1 MSETVSVK
9 IRLSDE
15 GTFKKVEVDADDLRD
30 AVRHIKEETDR
41 LNGSI
46 VNFAQTSQAI
56 DLLQQS
62 IGSLMG
68 GMQNLLSA
76 YSAQEVAETQLANNM
91 RNTMDARDEDIQS
104 IMDLCAAQQRLG
116 VIGDEVQISGAQ
128 ELATYLEKKS
138 SLERLIPVM
147 NDMLA
152 QQYGLNASQENA
164 AQIGSMLGKVM
175 EGQTGALSRYGYSFD
190 EVQEQILKFGTEE
203 EKAAVLA
210 EVVESAVGG
219 MNAELAKTDSGRQQ
233 KLANTIGDIK
243 EKLGSMAKSAA
254 PVMTVAS
261 SILSMAANAGKALT
275 SMKALAAAVD
285 LTALK
290 SKLLATHAKAQNLV
304 LKLWGPSATTATV
317 STWALNAA
325 VAALYA
331 TMTMGIGAIIAVIAG
346 LFSRLSSSADD
357 AADKVDNLQ
366 EAMDAF
372 SDGVSSAKAELDMEI
387 NRLSSLIKANGDTA
401 KAVDELNQKYGEAFG
416 YHKTAAEWYD
426 ILTNK
431 SKAYCM
437 QIGYEAKAKALAEK
451 IASLEI
457 ERDDKRQQR
466 NDLVEKGDIIHNR
479 KDGKAFKALTDDIID
494 AGIQIERLQ
503 AQWDTCISK
512 MHDAETEL
520 NKPLASGTGGMDV
533 NAMSYEELG
542 RAIES
547 YNSEL
552 SKLDPANKAEIDRLT
567 AINKKLTERK
577 HTLGILLGLEQKSKT
592 DKEIPT
598 AAPKTYKQLGD
609 AISYYED
616 KLKNT
621 DPAERAVV
629 ASLVDQIATYREKQR
644 AIEQQQAALQRPK
657 ELKTLQDIDDE
668 LRYQQTLRKTASR
681 ESIAA
686 IDAEIRRLNDL
697 KTAFED
703 SSHVALPIDQIHTY
717 KQLGDEISYY
727 EDKLK
732 HATETE
738 RAEIKAHIN
747 ELQELKAKWDD
758 TLAELEAPEDIT
770 RLKTISDLDKAIS
783 YYSARQKKASA
794 DEIVAIQRTINQLEK
809 KKAALTGLTE
819 LPAMQDELSGLGKLS
834 GEKLTLEL
842 ELIGLDGIKN
852 KIRSL
857 NKMLADTK
865 NPLDSKQRKEVENMV
880 TAWEGYEK
888 QLKASNADMRTAW
901 GGIKGIAG
909 GVRSITDALNDQ
921 ENAWDAVQG
930 IIDGVLSIYDGFKT
944 VIGLINMLTAVSS
957 AHTTAKTLEAEAE
970 VAEAATT
977 TAGATTTAAA
987 VAANTTALGI
997 ETAAWSALSAAKTF
1011 AAHASIPFYG
1021 TVVAAG
1027 FIAAQQATII
1037 AAAIPKFA
1045 DGGLAYG
1052 PTLGIF
1058 GEYANASHNP
1068 EVVAPLDRL
1077 QALLGIGGSGKGGK
1091 VKFEIKGRRL
1101 VGVMEK
1107 EYNYRKRS

>member
-91 RNTMDARDEDIQS
+91 RNTMGARDEDIQS
-104 IMDLCAAQQRLG
+104 IMDLCAAQQQLG

-219 MNAELAKTDSGRQQ
+219 MNAELAKTDPGRQQ

-243 EKLGSMAKSAA
+243 EKLGSMVKSAA

-261 SILSMAANAGKALT
+261 SILTMAANAGKALT

-290 SKLLATHAKAQNLV
+290 SRLLTTHAKAQNLV

-357 AADKVDNLQ
+357 AADKVDNLK

-372 SDGVSSAKAELDMEI
+372 SDGVSNAKAEMDMEI
-387 NRLSSLIKANGDTA
+387 SKLSSLIKANGDTT

-426 ILTNK
+426 ILTSK

-451 IASLEI
+451 IA
-457 ERDDKRQQR
+457 
-466 NDLVEKGDIIHNR
+466 
-479 KDGKAFKALTDDIID
+479 
-494 AGIQIERLQ
+494 
-503 AQWDTCISK
+503 
-512 MHDAETEL
+512 ETEL
-520 NKPLASGTGGMDV
+520 ERDAKQKEFDALKGSIKPGIGPQYKKLKKEIEVLKKDLTIFQQQYDTSIERMLAAKAELEQSSSASGGLDV
-533 NAMSYEELG
+533 ETMTYEELG
-542 RAIES
+542 RAIEA
-547 YNSEL
+547 NNTAL
-552 SKLDPANKAEIDRLT
+552 SKLDPGEKAEIDRLR
-567 AINKKLTERK
+567 AVNKELNERK
-577 HTLGILLGLEQKSKT
+577 QTLGILLGLEKENGKQGS
-592 DKEIPT
+592 EIPVKD
-598 AAPKTYKQLGD
+598 PKTYKQLGD
-609 AISYYED
+609 AISYYEQ
-616 KLKNT
+616 KLKETN
-621 DPAERAVV
+621 PAERAIIG
-629 ASLVDQIATYREKQR
+629 SLVEQIAAYKEKQR

-681 ESIAA
+681 ENIAA

-703 SSHVALPIDQIHTY
+703 SSHVSLPTDQIHTY
-717 KQLGDEISYY
+717 KQLGDEIAYY

-770 RLKTISDLDKAIS
+770 RLNTISDLGKAIS
-783 YYSARQKKASA
+783 YYSTRQKKVSA
-794 DEIVAIQRTINQLEK
+794 DEIVSIQRTINQLEK

-819 LPAMQDELSGLGKLS
+819 LPAMQEELSGLGGLS

-842 ELIGLDGIKN
+842 ELIGLDGIKS

-880 TAWEGYEK
+880 SAWEGYEK

-944 VIGLINMLTAVSS
+944 VIGIINMLTAVSS
-957 AHTTAKTLEAEAE
+957 AHATAKTVEAEAE

-977 TAGATTTAAA
+977 TAGAATTAAA

-997 ETAAWSALSAAKTF
+997 ETAAWSALAAAKTF

-1058 GEYANASHNP
+1058 GEYAGASHNP

-1077 QALLGIGGSGKGGK
+1077 QALLGIGDGRRGGK

-1107 EYNYRKRS
+1107 EYNYRKRT

>member
-62 IGSLMG
+62 ISSLMG

-76 YSAQEVAETQLANNM
+76 YSAQEVAESQLANNM
-91 RNTMDARDEDIQS
+91 RNTMSARDEDIKS
-104 IMDLCAAQQRLG
+104 ILDLCAAQQQLG

-190 EVQEQILKFGTEE
+190 EVQEQILKFGTEA

-243 EKLGSMAKSAA
+243 EKLGSMVKSAA

-261 SILSMAANAGKALT
+261 SILAMAANAGKALT
-275 SMKALAAAVD
+275 SMKALAAA
-285 LTALK
+285 LNSTALK
-290 SKLLATHAKAQNLV
+290 SKLLAIHAKAQNLA

-325 VAALYA
+325 VTALYA
-331 TMTMGIGAIIAVIAG
+331 TMTVGIGVIIAVIAG

-357 AADKVDNLQ
+357 AADKVDNMK

-372 SDGVSSAKAELDMEI
+372 TDGVSNAKAEMDMEI
-387 NRLSSLIKANGDTA
+387 SKLSSLIKANGDAT
-401 KAVDELNQKYGEAFG
+401 KAVDDLNQKYGEAFG
-416 YHKTAAEWYD
+416 FHKTASEWYD
-426 ILTNK
+426 TLIAK

-437 QIGYEAKAKALAEK
+437 QIGYEAKAKTLASKIAEAEMEREAKKRELEELQKNLKPGKTMKRYSELKYHEIPALAK
-451 IASLEI
+451 DLLAYQQQYDTSI
-457 ERDDKRQQR
+457 ERMLAAK
-466 NDLVEKGDIIHNR
+466 
-479 KDGKAFKALTDDIID
+479 
-494 AGIQIERLQ
+494 
-503 AQWDTCISK
+503 
-512 MHDAETEL
+512 TEL
-520 NKPLASGTGGMDV
+520 EQSSYVSGGLDV
-533 NAMSYEELG
+533 EAMTYEELG
-542 RAIES
+542 RAIEA
-547 YNSEL
+547 NNTAL
-552 SKLDPANKAEIDRLT
+552 SKLDPGEKAEIDRLR
-567 AINKKLTERK
+567 AVNKELNERK
-577 HTLGILLGLEQKSKT
+577 QTLGILLGLERESGKQVS
-592 DKEIPT
+592 EIPVKD
-598 AAPKTYKQLGD
+598 PNTYKQLGD
-609 AISYYED
+609 AISYYEQ
-616 KLKNT
+616 KLKETN
-621 DPAERAVV
+621 PAERAIIG
-629 ASLVDQIATYREKQR
+629 SLVEQIAAYKEKQR

-681 ESIAA
+681 ENIAA

-703 SSHVALPIDQIHTY
+703 SSHVALPTDQIHTY

-758 TLAELEAPEDIT
+758 TLAELDAPEDIT
-770 RLKTISDLDKAIS
+770 RLNTISDLEKAIS
-783 YYSARQKKASA
+783 YYGARQKKASA
-794 DEIVAIQRTINQLEK
+794 DEIVSIQRTINQLEK

-819 LPAMQDELSGLGKLS
+819 LPAMQDELSGLGGLS

-865 NPLDSKQRKEVENMV
+865 NPLDGKQRKEVENMV
-880 TAWEGYEK
+880 SAWEGYEK

-944 VIGLINMLTAVSS
+944 VIGIINMLTALSS

-997 ETAAWSALSAAKTF
+997 ETAAWSALAAAKTF

-1021 TVVAAG
+1021 TAAAAG

-1037 AAAIPKFA
+1037 AAAVPKFA

-1058 GEYANASHNP
+1058 GEYAGASHNP

-1077 QALLGIGGSGKGGK
+1077 QALLGVGDGGRGGK
-1091 VKFEIKGRRL
+1091 VKFEIKARRL

-1107 EYNYRKRS
+1107 EYNHRRRS

>member
-68 GMQNLLSA
+68 GTQNLLSA

-233 KLANTIGDIK
+233 KLADVIGDIK
-243 EKLGSMAKSAA
+243 EKLGSMVKSAA

-261 SILSMAANAGKALT
+261 SILTMAANAGKALT

-290 SKLLATHAKAQNLV
+290 SRLLATHAKAQNLV
-304 LKLWGPSATTATV
+304 LRMWGPSATTATV
-317 STWALNAA
+317 GTWALNAA
-325 VAALYA
+325 VTALYA

-346 LFSRLSSSADD
+346 LFSKLSNNADD
-357 AADKVDNLQ
+357 AADKVDNLK
-366 EAMDAF
+366 EAVDAF
-372 SDGVSSAKAELDMEI
+372 SDGVSNAKAEMDMEI
-387 NRLSSLIKANGDTA
+387 SKLSSLIKANGDAT
-401 KAVDELNQKYGEAFG
+401 KAVDDLNQKYGEAFG
-416 YHKTAAEWYD
+416 FHKTASEWYD
-426 ILTNK
+426 TLIAK
-431 SKAYCM
+431 SRAYCM
-437 QIGYEAKAKALAEK
+437 QIGYEAKAKTLASK
-451 IASLEI
+451 I
-457 ERDDKRQQR
+457 
-466 NDLVEKGDIIHNR
+466 
-479 KDGKAFKALTDDIID
+479 
-494 AGIQIERLQ
+494 
-503 AQWDTCISK
+503 
-512 MHDAETEL
+512 AETEL
-520 NKPLASGTGGMDV
+520 ERDAKQKEFDALKGSIKPGIGPQYKKLKKEIEALNKDLTILQQQYDTSIERMLAAKAELEQSSSASGGLDV
-533 NAMSYEELG
+533 ETMTYEELG
-542 RAIES
+542 RAIEA
-547 YNSEL
+547 NNTAL
-552 SKLDPANKAEIDRLT
+552 SKLDPGEKAEIDRLRSV
-567 AINKKLTERK
+567 NKELNERK
-577 HTLGILLGLEQKSKT
+577 QTLGILLGLE
-592 DKEIPT
+592 KESGKQGSAIPVKD
-598 AAPKTYKQLGD
+598 PKTYKQLGD
-609 AISYYED
+609 AISYYEQ
-616 KLKNT
+616 KLKETN
-621 DPAERAVV
+621 PAERAIIG
-629 ASLVDQIATYREKQR
+629 SLVEQIAAYKEKQR
-644 AIEQQQAALQRPK
+644 AIEQQLAALQRPR

-681 ESIAA
+681 ENIAA
-686 IDAEIRRLNDL
+686 IDAEIQHLNDL

-703 SSHVALPIDQIHTY
+703 SSHVALPTGQIHTY

-747 ELQELKAKWDD
+747 ELQELKARWDD
-758 TLAELEAPEDIT
+758 TLAELEVPEDIT
-770 RLKTISDLDKAIS
+770 RLNTISDLEKAIS
-783 YYSARQKKASA
+783 YYSARQKKARA
-794 DEIVAIQRTINQLEK
+794 DEIMSIQQTINQLEK
-809 KKAALTGLTE
+809 KKEALTGLTE
-819 LPAMQDELSGLGKLS
+819 LPAMQDELSSLGGLS

-944 VIGLINMLTAVSS
+944 VIGIINMLTAVSS

-1107 EYNYRKRS
+1107 EYNYRRRS